1 MRYEGKSE
9 KVPFTVTPNDM
20 YDKGMEIDTKVSTRK
35 VLAWI
40 LRKVVSETKT
50 KVHGEWE
57 TKAEG
62 FAPKTW
68 IARDLNVSTDTV
80 SRDLEELKKRK
91 IITTRDDELKTYK
104 VIEDGN
110 EKYYKRETTYVIVN
124 QNTDEWILD
133 RAPRKK
139 RVAELV

>member
-1 MRYEGKSE
+1 MRYKGKSE
-9 KVPFTVTPNDM
+9 NISFTVTPNDM
-20 YDKGMEIDTKVSTRK
+20 YKKAMEINTKLSTRR

-40 LRKVVSETKT
+40 LREVVSETKK

-57 TKAEG
+57 TMAEG

-68 IARDLNVSTDTV
+68 ISRDLGISTDTV
-80 SRDLEELKKRK
+80 SRDLEELKERK
-91 IITTRDDELKTYK
+91 IITTEDDKFKTYK
-104 VIEDGN
+104 VMEGGE
-110 EKYYKRETTYVIVN
+110 EKYYKRETTYIKVN

-139 RVAELV
+139 RGRN

>member
-9 KVPFTVTPNDM
+9 SIAFTVTPNDM
-20 YDKGMEIDTKVSTRK
+20 YKKAMEIDAKRSTRR

-40 LRKVVSETKT
+40 LKEVVSETKK

-68 IARDLNVSTDTV
+68 ISRDLDISTDTV
-80 SRDLEELKKRK
+80 SRDLVELKERK
-91 IITTRDDELKTYK
+91 IITTEDEKIKTYK
-104 VIEDGN
+104 VTEDRM
-110 EKYYKRETTYVIVN
+110 EKYYKRETTYVKVN

-133 RAPRKK
+133 RAPRK
-139 RVAELV
+139 RRGRD